1 MQGWGNDYLPIYI
14 YIFIIPTCCYVIYIY
29 IYKVTFDILYSG
41 NNLVR
46 YLYAISCNSKYH
58 VTYCSWYQIIIY
70 IYNIIY
76 IIYIYGNLCVYAP
89 VAV

>member
-1 MQGWGNDYLPIYI
+1 ML
-14 YIFIIPTCCYVIYIY
+14 YIY

-46 YLYAISCNSKYH
+46 YLYAISCNSIYH

-70 IYNIIY
+70 IYIYHIY
-76 IIYIYGNLCVYAP
+76 IYIYICIYGNLCVYAP